1 MYILNIKTISEANCS
16 EHWTIRKKRH
26 DIQKRQV
33 KYFWLINKPKITH
46 PCTIK
51 LTRLGKRKL
60 DSANLPMSMKYVQDA
75 IAILIFPEK
84 IIYVTTKSGKKYINP
99 GRADDD
105 DLITWQYDQE
115 ISENYGVKLEIF

>member
-1 MYILNIKTISEANCS
+1 
-16 EHWTIRKKRH
+16 
-26 DIQKRQV
+26 
-33 KYFWLINKPKITH
+33 
-46 PCTIK
+46 
-51 LTRLGKRKL
+51 
-60 DSANLPMSMKYVQDA
+60 MSMKYVQDA